1 MMQMISGKDLARLY
15 LDLQVPSMLGLILSK
30 DQNLC
35 SLDECKLRQVFQDL
49 SPLESLISLACCF
62 HVLVPHLHHER
73 DLIEP
78 LLTHADYILDDYAPH
93 WMRQSLPA
101 TSEWENFIRDDL
113 ELTADL
119 LTLLSDAALAVHP
132 AIEEVCDILNEQA
145 FLKSLAPAP
154 LPANISN
161 VIRFPLERRI

>member
-30 DQNLC
+30 DQDLC
-35 SLDECKLRQVFQDL
+35 SSDDCKLRRAFQEL
-49 SPLESLISLACCF
+49 SPLESLISIACCF

-78 LLTHADYILDDYAPH
+78 FLTHADYILDDYAPH

-101 TSEWENFIRDDL
+101 TNEWNNFIRDDL

-119 LTLLSDAALAVHP
+119 LTLLSDAALGVHP
-132 AIEEVCDILNEQA
+132 AIEEICDILNEQA
-145 FLKSLAPAP
+145 FLKSLSPTP
-154 LPANISN
+154 LPANITN
-161 VIRFPLERRI
+161 VIRFPIERRV

>member
-1 MMQMISGKDLARLY
+1 MLQMISGKDLARLY

-30 DQNLC
+30 DEALSPQDDYL
-35 SLDECKLRQVFQDL
+35 LRSTFENL

-62 HVLVPHLHHER
+62 HVLVPHLGHER

-93 WMRQSLPA
+93 WMRQSLPN
-101 TSEWENFIRDDL
+101 TSEWAGFIRDDL

-119 LTLLSDAALAVHP
+119 LSLLSDAALSAHL
-132 AIEEVCDILNEQA
+132 AMTDVCDILNEQA
-145 FLKSLAPAP
+145 FVKSMIQMPV
-154 LPANISN
+154 ANLDNI
-161 VIRFPLERRI
+161 IRFPVERRA